1 MRKNDQNGPEAPD
14 GDSMNDALKMQISAF
29 VDGEL
34 PADEAELLTRRL
46 SKDADLR
53 RQAGQYLAI
62 GRAVRKEQD
71 FAGASALRSRISA
84 AVAAE
89 EWHAAEPV
97 ADKQRYLRPVAGV
110 AIAASVAMLALFG
123 LQRGE
128 LADTGIDATT
138 AEMVAI
144 DDATYTEPGA
154 ATAERDRP
162 GDVLTQYY
170 LSHGA
175 TSGELGANGV
185 LSRLVTLELREG
197 EIVEVASPQAGDED
211 IVEPVNGTGQPPAQ
225 DE

>member
-1 MRKNDQNGPEAPD
+1 
-14 GDSMNDALKMQISAF
+14 MNDALKMQISAF

-46 SKDADLR
+46 SRDADLR
-53 RQAGQYLAI
+53 QQASQYLAI
-62 GRAVRKEQD
+62 GRMMRGEPQYRD
-71 FAGASALRSRISA
+71 MDGLQQRIAA
-84 AVAAE
+84 AVDAEDALSAVEAAP
-89 EWHAAEPV
+89 AG
-97 ADKQRYLRPVAGV
+97 QRFLRPLAGV

-128 LADTGIDATT
+128 LAETGIDAATT
-138 AEMVAI
+138 AQMVAI
-144 DDATYTEPGA
+144 DDASYTEPDVA
-154 ATAERDRP
+154 VTETDRP

-197 EIVEVASPQAGDED
+197 ELVEISPPDEEDDPAAGTE
-211 IVEPVNGTGQPPAQ
+211 TTAQ